1 MFYNGFWLY
10 CCREWT
16 KAQPFCRST
25 VYYGSPNES
34 RSGDHAY
41 IYTTKTDIRR
51 YTRSSGVPI
60 FFPDSHFFP
69 SVREITSQ
77 DKTPLKLYAFD
88 AAPPPKSFHFYIY
101 FFSDDFKPSTRLYGV
116 LMFCVSARMCILH
129 WPVCLR
135 VIRSGLSCVF
145 MYFFPEKREMP
156 HSEIEPIK
164 RSCGWKKWKK
174 SSFLSVTSLLVGY
187 T

>member
-1 MFYNGFWLY
+1 MYSRRLSRGEKNCVCLTTLSKRISRTNVIRKSVYCNNIIINTHGRPRRRRHNAYIFHYLHLKINTFGTKQMFYNGFWLY
-10 CCREWT
+10 CCRGEWT

-69 SVREITSQ
+69 SVRE
-77 DKTPLKLYAFD
+77 
-88 AAPPPKSFHFYIY
+88 
-101 FFSDDFKPSTRLYGV
+101 
-116 LMFCVSARMCILH
+116 
-129 WPVCLR
+129 
-135 VIRSGLSCVF
+135 
-145 MYFFPEKREMP
+145 
-156 HSEIEPIK
+156 
-164 RSCGWKKWKK
+164 
-174 SSFLSVTSLLVGY
+174 
-187 T
+187 